1 MHSSLISCTA
11 ALCDDPPEII
21 NGMVT
26 FTGNSV
32 GDTTTYTCNSEFEL
46 IGINTTACTQVNE
59 SSATYPSVPP
69 PECRREY
76 RGSILLH
83 MHECSLAV

>member
-21 NGMVT
+21 NGMVI

-32 GDTTTYTCNSEFEL
+32 GDTATYTCNLGFEM
-46 IGINTTACTQVNE
+46 IGINTTTCTQVNVN
-59 SSATYPSVPP
+59 SATYPSIPP
-69 PECRREY
+69 PECRREID
-76 RGSILLH
+76 SILLH
-83 MHECSLAV
+83 MHDT

>member
-11 ALCDDPPEII
+11 ALCDNPPEII

-32 GDTTTYTCNSEFEL
+32 GDTATYTCNLGFEM
-46 IGINTTACTQVNE
+46 IGINTATCTQETVN
-59 SSATYPSVPP
+59 SATYPSIPP

-76 RGSILLH
+76 KGSILLL
-83 MHECSLAV
+83 MHDT